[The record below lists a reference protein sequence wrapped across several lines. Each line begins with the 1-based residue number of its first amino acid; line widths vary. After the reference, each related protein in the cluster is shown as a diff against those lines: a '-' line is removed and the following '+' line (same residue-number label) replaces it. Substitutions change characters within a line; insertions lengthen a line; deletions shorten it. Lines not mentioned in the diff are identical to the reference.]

1 MQFDQHA
8 RRVSTSVSIFS
19 IASWATGPGY
29 VPCMISHSQ
38 SGSSNVGFIVSIV
51 SSNAKKMS
59 GYTRVA
65 QHFPV
70 HFLWILYPSTTCR
83 KTSDAPI
90 SCSEPMASLQLRV
103 RPCLRLP
110 LPPLPPLHLHFHHF
124 HHFRL
129 LLPLPNPQ
137 TISLP
142 ALESVDP
149 KPTLNAKL
157 RIALSSWHFMTA
169 KCQNILP
176 ISPPWRLTK
185 ARRSTDFRIP
195 KHIKIRQYRTE
206 WRVSRIFL

>member
-1 MQFDQHA
+1 MHDFSLAKQLQRWIHSFQL
-8 RRVSTSVSIFS
+8 SVQTQNLWLHSCCTTFS
-19 IASWATGPGY
+19 SPLLMNL
-29 VPCMISHSQ
+29 VPFNYLQ
-38 SGSSNVGFIVSIV
+38 
-51 SSNAKKMS
+51 
-59 GYTRVA
+59 
-65 QHFPV
+65 
-70 HFLWILYPSTTCR
+70 

-110 LPPLPPLHLHFHHF
+110 PLPPLHLHFLHHF

-129 LLPLPNPQ
+129 LLPLPNPG

>member
-1 MQFDQHA
+1 MFHA
-8 RRVSTSVSIFS
+8 WFLTRKAAVATLDSLFQLSVQTQKKCLATLVLHNIFQSTSYESC
-19 IASWATGPGY
+19 T
-29 VPCMISHSQ
+29 
-38 SGSSNVGFIVSIV
+38 
-51 SSNAKKMS
+51 
-59 GYTRVA
+59 
-65 QHFPV
+65 
-70 HFLWILYPSTTCR
+70 PSTTCR